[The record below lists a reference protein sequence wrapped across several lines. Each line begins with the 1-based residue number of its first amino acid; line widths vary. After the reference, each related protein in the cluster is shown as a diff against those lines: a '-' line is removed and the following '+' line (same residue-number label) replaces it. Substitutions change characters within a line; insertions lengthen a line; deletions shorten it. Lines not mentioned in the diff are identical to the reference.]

1 MIDGILAF
9 LSYLGTAVALLF
21 AFVLI
26 YIRVTPYREF
36 ELIAHNN
43 KAVAV
48 TLAGAVLGFT
58 FPLMS
63 SIFYTQSLVEMVV
76 WAGITCLVQLA
87 VFWVLRR
94 YAKRIEN
101 GDLSSALMV
110 ATFSVAVGLLNA
122 VSISH

>member
-43 KAVAV
+43 KAVSV

-63 SIFYTQSLVEMVV
+63 SIFYTQSLIEMVV